1 MAKCINFD
9 LIYET
14 PLMNNTITLN
24 IVNKGIK
31 KDYPAGISIR
41 QVMDDLYPEQ
51 ELPFLAA
58 LVNNRNRSLS
68 YPLYFSKRLE
78 FLDATTST
86 GHRTYRVSLAFVLYK
101 AVKDLY
107 PEAVLRIEH
116 AISGGYYCY
125 VKLKGHSNQEI
136 AGPLKQRMQEIIDA
150 DLPFQFH
157 SEDSNDV
164 LSMFR
169 EAGLSDKVDL
179 LKEKGDIYTTY
190 YTLEET
196 VDSFYSSIVPS
207 TGYLKLFD
215 LHVYNGGL
223 LLTVPQRSNPKK
235 LAPIVEQ
242 PKLLEVFTEFA
253 GWNRTLKV
261 SNVADINAKSKS
273 DEVSNLIMLAE
284 ALQEKKVIKITEMI
298 TQHKEVKII
307 LIAGPSSSG
316 KTTFSKRL
324 ALQLKL
330 AGIKPVNISLDD
342 YYVDRDKSPKDKNG
356 GYDFEHIEAL
366 DLALLNL
373 QLQALLDGKEVVLPK
388 YSFTA
393 GRSLNQDNTT
403 QLKDNEVLVVE
414 GIHALNP
421 QLTKLI
427 ADEVKFKIYVSALTT
442 ISLDNHNYIPTSDNR
457 LIRRIVRD
465 YQYRGT
471 SAEDSINRWE
481 SVRRGEDHWIY
492 PYQEEANAMFNSSLL
507 FELAVLKPFIEPIL
521 KEVKHN
527 CDAYVEARRLLKFL
541 SYVKCI
547 KSHKIP
553 PTSLLREFLGGSSF
567 KY

>member
-1 MAKCINFD
+1 
-9 LIYET
+9 
-14 PLMNNTITLN
+14 MNNTITLN
-24 IVNKGIK
+24 IVNKNIRK
-31 KDYPAGISIR
+31 EYPAGISIQ

-51 ELPFLAA
+51 ELPFIAA

-68 YPLYFSKRLE
+68 YPLYFSKRVE
-78 FLDATTST
+78 FLDASTST
-86 GHRTYRVSLAFVLYK
+86 GHRTYRVSLAFVMYK

-125 VKLKGHSNQEI
+125 VKLEGHSNKDMAAPIKE
-136 AGPLKQRMQEIIDA
+136 KMQEIIDA
-150 DLPFQFH
+150 NIPFEYH
-157 SEDSNDV
+157 SEDSNEV
-164 LSMFR
+164 LEMFK
-169 EAGLSDKVDL
+169 ESKLCDKYNL
-179 LKEKGDIYTTY
+179 LKDKGDIYTTY
-190 YTLEET
+190 YSLEDT
-196 VDSFYSSIVPS
+196 IDTFYSSMVPS
-207 TGYLKLFD
+207 TGYLQLFD

-223 LLTVPQRSNPKK
+223 LLTVPKRSNPLE
-235 LAPIVEQ
+235 LAPVVEQ

-273 DEVSNLIMLAE
+273 ADVSNLIMLAE

-298 TQHKEVKII
+298 TEHKEVKII
-307 LIAGPSSSG
+307 LVAGPSSSG

-342 YYVDRDKSPKDKNG
+342 YYVDRDKSPIDENG
-356 GYDFEHIEAL
+356 EYDFEHIEAL
-366 DLALLNL
+366 DLPLLNE
-373 QLQALLDGKEVVLPK
+373 QLQALLDGKKVVLPK
-388 YSFTA
+388 YSFTS
-393 GRSLNQDNTT
+393 GRSLNEDDPT
-403 QLKDNEVLVVE
+403 QLHDNEVLVVE

-427 ADEVKFKIYVSALTT
+427 SNNVKFKIYVSALTT

-465 YQYRGT
+465 YNYRGT
-471 SAEDSINRWE
+471 SAEDNINRWE
-481 SVRRGEDHWIY
+481 SVRRGEDKWIY

-507 FELAVLKPFIEPIL
+507 FELAVLKPYIEPML

-541 SYVKCI
+541 SYIKCI
-547 KSHKIP
+547 NGRKIP

>member
-1 MAKCINFD
+1 
-9 LIYET
+9 
-14 PLMNNTITLN
+14 MNNTITLN
-24 IVNKGIK
+24 IVNKGIRK
-31 KDYPAGISIR
+31 EYPAGISIKE
-41 QVMDDLYPEQ
+41 VMDDLYPVQ

-68 YPLYFSKRLE
+68 YPLYFSKRIE
-78 FLDATTST
+78 FLDASTST
-86 GHRTYRVSLAFVLYK
+86 GHRTYRVSLAFVMYK

-125 VKLKGHSNQEI
+125 VKLKDHSNQELAAPI
-136 AGPLKQRMQEIIDA
+136 KKRMQEIIDA
-150 DLPFQFH
+150 DIPFRYH
-157 SEDSNDV
+157 SEDSNEV
-164 LSMFR
+164 LEMFQK
-169 EAGLSDKVDL
+169 ANLTDKVDL
-179 LKEKGDIYTTY
+179 LKNKGDIYTTY
-190 YTLEET
+190 YSLGDTIDT
-196 VDSFYSSIVPS
+196 FYSSMVPS

-223 LLTVPQRSNPKK
+223 LLTVPSRSNPKE
-235 LAPIVEQ
+235 LAPVIEQ
-242 PKLLEVFTEFA
+242 PKLLDVFTEFA

-298 TQHKEVKII
+298 TEHKELKII
-307 LIAGPSSSG
+307 LISGPSSSG

-324 ALQLKL
+324 ALQLNL

-342 YYVDRDKSPKDKNG
+342 YYVDREKSPRDENG
-356 GYDFEHIEAL
+356 EYDYEHIEAL
-366 DLALLNL
+366 DLPLLNE
-373 QLQALLDGKEVVLPK
+373 QLQAMLDGKEVVLPK
-388 YSFTA
+388 YSFTT
-393 GRSLNQDNTT
+393 GRSFNEGVPTKLH
-403 QLKDNEVLVVE
+403 DNEVLVVE

-421 QLTKLI
+421 RLTKLI
-427 ADEVKFKIYVSALTT
+427 DDKVKFKVYVSALTT

-465 YQYRGT
+465 YNYRGT
-471 SAEDSINRWE
+471 SAEESINRWE
-481 SVRRGEDHWIY
+481 SVRRGEDKWIY
-492 PYQEEANAMFNSSLL
+492 PFQEEADAMFNSSLL
-507 FELAVLKPFIEPIL
+507 FELAVLKPFIERIL

-541 SYVKCI
+541 SYI
-547 KSHKIP
+547 KGINSRKIP